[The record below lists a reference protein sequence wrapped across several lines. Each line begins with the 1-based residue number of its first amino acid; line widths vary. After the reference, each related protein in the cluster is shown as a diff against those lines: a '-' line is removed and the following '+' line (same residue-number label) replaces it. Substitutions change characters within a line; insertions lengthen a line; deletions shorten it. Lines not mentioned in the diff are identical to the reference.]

1 MSLCVCTML
10 YSSPLHINVTT
21 CRDLKKSYVH
31 VRGLVYVFVVLD
43 TILQF
48 FIMYEKLKIIF

>member
-1 MSLCVCTML
+1 ML